1 MKGIGLPNMNYFI
14 PGSNSKGVDWIPP
27 TAKKAKKYDIEV
39 LKGFVLKVI
48 LICRKPL
55 SLKETMTILQGE
67 GALNIRVLNMRN
79 HSSMAA
85 YMLFVTGSSLNH
97 EKRIGDTLV
106 HYVEHHL
113 SM

>member
-1 MKGIGLPNMNYFI
+1 MM
-14 PGSNSKGVDWIPP
+14 
-27 TAKKAKKYDIEV
+27 
-39 LKGFVLKVI
+39 
-48 LICRKPL
+48 
-55 SLKETMTILQGE
+55 ILQGE

-106 HYVEHHL
+106 HYVRLNPLFYE
-113 SM
+113 